1 MIILYRLILPVL
13 ILVSISAVRSYA
25 GYIEPDRKERCHVC
39 GMSIHKNP
47 GWSAQIVFK
56 DGSRASF
63 DGPKDM
69 FRYYFNMSKYN
80 RKKTTDNI
88 SEMYVKG
95 YYSKIPFDASKAFY
109 VIYSHVYGPMGHE
122 LIPFKERKTA
132 EGFAGERGGR
142 VLPFQEVTPGIIRS
156 LDHGQKP

>member
-1 MIILYRLILPVL
+1 MIILYRLILPVIIL
-13 ILVSISAVRSYA
+13 ISISAVHSYA

-47 GWSAQIVFK
+47 GWSAQILFK

-80 RKKTTDNI
+80 RKKNSENI
-88 SEMYVKG
+88 SEIYVNG
-95 YYSKIPFDASKAFY
+95 YFSKTPFDASKAFY
-109 VIYSHVYGPMGHE
+109 VIRSRVYGPMGHE
-122 LIPFKERKTA
+122 LIPFADREKA
-132 EGFAGERGGR
+132 ESFSLNRGGSI
-142 VLPFQEVTPGIIRS
+142 LTFQEVTSEVIRR
-156 LDHGQKP
+156 LDRGHIE